1 LQRAKVQFK
10 KQERKWNA
18 FKEVIAKF
26 MGNYKY
32 PDYKQIAE
40 KMLEKIIALVCA
52 MSLNVLLVRSKE
64 KGFIKT

>member
-1 LQRAKVQFK
+1 V
-10 KQERKWNA
+10 

-32 PDYKQIAE
+32 PDYKKIAE
-40 KMLEKIIALVCA
+40 RMLEKIIALVCA